1 MYTLSMHVV
10 TVLWP
15 YVCRSL
21 TGVWAGLHADHVVM
35 LVLTNFG
42 HVSRRS
48 LREAVRGDGKAEPT
62 ILSACDYQFGQL
74 VVTHLGHVPAEA
86 LEKASEERAGLI
98 ASRAGEVL
106 GAHTILKEDHFPGC
120 QSGKLPNIVP
130 GAPNF
135 RGVPGQNVY
144 GSALPTVDGIK
155 EVLQHVGAASNSR
168 DKRQVCPS
176 TACRCTGV

>member
-1 MYTLSMHVV
+1 MPVVDALSNM
-10 TVLWP
+10 
-15 YVCRSL
+15 
-21 TGVWAGLHADHVVM
+21 A
-35 LVLTNFG
+35 
-42 HVSRRS
+42 
-48 LREAVRGDGKAEPT
+48 
-62 ILSACDYQFGQL
+62 
-74 VVTHLGHVPAEA
+74 AEA

-120 QSGKLPNIVP
+120 QSAKLPNIVP

-155 EVLQHVGAASNSR
+155 EVLEHVGAASKSH
-168 DKRQVCPS
+168 DRQQVRPS
-176 TACRCTGV
+176 AA

>member
-1 MYTLSMHVV
+1 MGHARMPVV
-10 TVLWP
+10 ESV
-15 YVCRSL
+15 
-21 TGVWAGLHADHVVM
+21 GVSVG
-35 LVLTNFG
+35 
-42 HVSRRS
+42 VS
-48 LREAVRGDGKAEPT
+48 
-62 ILSACDYQFGQL
+62 
-74 VVTHLGHVPAEA
+74 AEA

-120 QSGKLPNIVP
+120 QSAKLPNIVP

-155 EVLQHVGAASNSR
+155 EVLEHVGAASKSR
-168 DKRQVCPS
+168 DKQQVCPLTAYRCSKGGGVSKARGGRGVS
-176 TACRCTGV
+176 TWEAGAALQWQCSHLVQQFLCSALTALLLNDLWCPTSSTLLALSTW

>member
-1 MYTLSMHVV
+1 MS
-10 TVLWP
+10 
-15 YVCRSL
+15 
-21 TGVWAGLHADHVVM
+21 
-35 LVLTNFG
+35 
-42 HVSRRS
+42 
-48 LREAVRGDGKAEPT
+48 
-62 ILSACDYQFGQL
+62 
-74 VVTHLGHVPAEA
+74 AEA

-144 GSALPTVDGIK
+144 GSALPTVEGIK

-168 DKRQVCPS
+168 DKRQVCAP
-176 TACRCTGV
+176 

>member
-1 MYTLSMHVV
+1 MSAAASDRAQEERAGLNADHVA
-10 TVLWP
+10 VLGTCNLGP
-15 YVCRSL
+15 CVCRSL
-21 TGVWAGLHADHVVM
+21 RLASEETAELDADHVVM
-35 LVLTNFG
+35 LVIAN
-42 HVSRRS
+42 
-48 LREAVRGDGKAEPT
+48 
-62 ILSACDYQFGQL
+62 
-74 VVTHLGHVPAEA
+74 LGHMSAEA

-168 DKRQVCPS
+168 DKRQVCSAPQQP
-176 TACRCTGV
+176 ADALVFDGDAGHLVE